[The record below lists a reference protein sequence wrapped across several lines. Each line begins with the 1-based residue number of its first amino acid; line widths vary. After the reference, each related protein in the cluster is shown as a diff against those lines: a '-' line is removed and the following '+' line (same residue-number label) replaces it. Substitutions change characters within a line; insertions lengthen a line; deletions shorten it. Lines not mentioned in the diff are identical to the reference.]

1 MSHHATLIYAEPL
14 LRQAVFAFWRRSV
27 GVGFVVALAVV
38 AISLGVLI
46 GQGETSWLVGVL
58 ATVLALGIAFVV
70 ALYFVHYRNSLRKFR
85 EMGSPQATFL
95 AEESSSTF
103 SSSIGTATFQW
114 SAVKELWQF
123 PGVWLLLYSKAQFST
138 LPLTCLPP
146 EMQAYVAQR
155 IRAAGGKVGG

>member
-1 MSHHATLIYAEPL
+1 MSHQATLIYTEPL

-38 AISLGVLI
+38 VVSLGVLI
-46 GQGETSWLVGVL
+46 GQGESSWLVGVL
-58 ATVLALGIAFVV
+58 ATVLALGILFPL
-70 ALYFVHYRNSLRKFR
+70 ALYLVHYRNSLGKFR
-85 EMGSPQATFL
+85 EMGSPQATFI
-95 AEESSSTF
+95 AEESSFTI
-103 SSSIGTATFQW
+103 SSSIGTSTFQW

-138 LPLTCLPP
+138 LPLASLPL